1 MLPKTFNHLQTPDEN
16 DIELAKESSRLLAAC
31 LGEGDSARIRIID
44 GETEITVPMRAIYM
58 LRDILNEM
66 ANGNSVTIRPFHEE
80 LTTQEAADFLN
91 VSRPYFT
98 KSILDKGLL
107 PYRKVGV
114 RRKVLFTDLL
124 KFKQEELEKSEGTME
139 ELQAIAQ
146 EHDMGY

>member
-1 MLPKTFNHLQTPDEN
+1 MFVLPAFAVRSPGY
-16 DIELAKESSRLLAAC
+16 

-58 LRDILNEM
+58 LRDILNGM

-80 LTTQEAADFLN
+80 LTMQEAADFLN

-107 PYRKVGV
+107 PYIVIYANV
-114 RRKVLFTDLL
+114 
-124 KFKQEELEKSEGTME
+124 
-139 ELQAIAQ
+139 
-146 EHDMGY
+146 HP

>member
-44 GETEITVPMRAIYM
+44 GETEIIVPMRAIYM

-98 KSILDKGLL
+98 KSVLDKGLL

-114 RRKVLFTDLL
+114 RRKILFTDLL
-124 KFKQEELEKSEGTME
+124 KFKQEELEKSEGIME
-139 ELQAIAQ
+139 ELQTIAQ